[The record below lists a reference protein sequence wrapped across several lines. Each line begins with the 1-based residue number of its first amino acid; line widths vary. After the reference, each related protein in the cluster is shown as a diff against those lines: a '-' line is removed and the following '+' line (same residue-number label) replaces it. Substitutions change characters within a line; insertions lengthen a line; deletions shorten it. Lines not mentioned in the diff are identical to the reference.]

1 VCQKILKIIKYTK
14 CKKNK
19 KKYLGFEIAPIIKYH
34 RKKKMRFRKN
44 IWAIIEEKF

>member
-1 VCQKILKIIKYTK
+1 LKIIKYTK

-34 RKKKMRFRKN
+34 REKMRFRKN
-44 IWAIIEEKF
+44 ICAIIEEKI